1 MLQLARERT
10 AGAHPYFVPIEHTRQ
25 ARGILGPDRLLAPE
39 HAVVFAKTREGA
51 RGPGDVYMRTYL
63 ALPNYR
69 QNLVRLGWS
78 DAELTPPGSDRLFDQ
93 MVAWGDEEEIAR
105 KLRRH
110 REAGADQVA
119 VSVLTAT
126 PDQAPTADLRRL
138 APLLLS

>member
-1 MLQLARERT
+1 
-10 AGAHPYFVPIEHTRQ
+10 
-25 ARGILGPDRLLAPE
+25 
-39 HAVVFAKTREGA
+39 VVFAKTREAA
-51 RGPGDVYMRTYL
+51 RGLGDIYMRTYL

-78 DAELTPPGSDRLFDQ
+78 VKELTAPGSDRLFDAV
-93 MVAWGDEEEIAR
+93 VAWGEDEVIGG

-126 PDQAPTADLRRL
+126 PDRATTAELRRL